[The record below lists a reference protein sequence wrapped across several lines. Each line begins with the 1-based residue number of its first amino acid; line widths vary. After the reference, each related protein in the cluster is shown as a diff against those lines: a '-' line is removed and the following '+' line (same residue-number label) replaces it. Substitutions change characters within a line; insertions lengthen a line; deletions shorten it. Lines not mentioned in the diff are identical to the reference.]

1 MRPSAAVPPHEN
13 AILVEL
19 RARFSVAFDP
29 DRPLPLAL
37 CVHHQ
42 LCAAPGVPR
51 SQVDVVLQWRCAMPG
66 YIAAL
71 APMACDGSETGEI
84 SDEHRV
90 HAGKQMEQ
98 GRDEASGR
106 ARLRSPACSQGIRP
120 SSGGLPA
127 TRRIRSP
134 APSVTD

>member
-1 MRPSAAVPPHEN
+1 VARRKRHRNRWRRSWRTSNGTVSQEQYAAIGRRAAARD

-29 DRPLPLAL
+29 ERPLPLAL

-42 LCAAPGVPR
+42 LCAALGVPR
-51 SQVDVVLQWRCAMPG
+51 SQVDAVLQWRCAMPG

-71 APMACDGSETGEI
+71 APVACDGSETGEI

-98 GRDEASGR
+98 
-106 ARLRSPACSQGIRP
+106 
-120 SSGGLPA
+120 A
-127 TRRIRSP
+127 TR
-134 APSVTD
+134 

>member
-1 MRPSAAVPPHEN
+1 VAKRLANIERDRQEQYAAIGRRAAARD

-29 DRPLPLAL
+29 ERPLPLAL

-42 LCAAPGVPR
+42 LCAALGVPR
-51 SQVDVVLQWRCAMPG
+51 SQVDAVLQWRCAMPG

-98 GRDEASGR
+98 
-106 ARLRSPACSQGIRP
+106 
-120 SSGGLPA
+120 A
-127 TRRIRSP
+127 TR
-134 APSVTD
+134 

>member
-42 LCAAPGVPR
+42 LCAALGVPR
-51 SQVDVVLQWRCAMPG
+51 SQVDAMLQWRCAMPG

-71 APMACDGSETGEI
+71 APGGMRRKREGEI
-84 SDEHRV
+84 SDDHPV

-98 GRDEASGR
+98 
-106 ARLRSPACSQGIRP
+106 
-120 SSGGLPA
+120 A
-127 TRRIRSP
+127 TR
-134 APSVTD
+134 